1 MKRILL
7 ILSVALLSQGLF
19 AQDANE
25 IIKGMEE
32 NFRGSNNISTMKMS
46 IVRPKYTREITLKSW
61 NIGEEFSLIRIQ
73 DPAREKGV
81 SFLKREKEIWNWM
94 PSIERVIKMPPSMMM
109 QSWMGSDFTND
120 DLVRSSSIIDDYDAE
135 IIAEEEIDGH
145 NCYKIQMVPK
155 EGSDILWGKVLTWIT
170 VEDNLQLRSEFWDED
185 DYLVNTIEMSGIKEM
200 DGRTITT
207 KMVMSPEEE
216 DGLSTIIEFLEIDFD
231 ADLKESFFTV
241 QNMKR
246 MR

>member
-1 MKRILL
+1 MNRLL
-7 ILSVALLSQGLF
+7 IYIFIGLMSSSLH

-25 IIKGMEE
+25 IIKSMEE

-46 IVRPKYTREITLKSW
+46 IVRPKHKREITLKSW
-61 NIGEEFSLIRIQ
+61 NIGEELSLVRIQ
-73 DPAREKGV
+73 NPAREKGV
-81 SFLKREKEIWNWM
+81 SFLKRDKEIWNWM

-120 DLVRSSSIIDDYDAE
+120 DLVRSSSIVDDYEAE
-135 IIAEEEIDGH
+135 IIEEEEIDGH
-145 NCYKIQMVPK
+145 ACYKIQMKPK
-155 EGSDILWGKVLTWIT
+155 EGTDILWGKVLTWIT
-170 VEDNLQLRSEFWDED
+170 IEDNLQLRSEFWDED
-185 DYLVNTIEMSGIKEM
+185 DYLVNVIEMSGIKEM

-231 ADLKESFFTV
+231 AEIEESFFTV

>member
-1 MKRILL
+1 MLRSLIICTVVLL
-7 ILSVALLSQGLF
+7 VQAVS
-19 AQDANE
+19 AQDAE
-25 IIKGMEE
+25 QIIKKMEE

-46 IVRPKYTREITLKSW
+46 IERPKYTREITMKSW

-73 DPAREKGV
+73 SPAREKGV

-94 PSIERVIKMPPSMMM
+94 PTIERVIKMPPSMMM
-109 QSWMGSDFTND
+109 QNWMGSDFTND
-120 DLVRSSSIIDDYDAE
+120 DLVRSSSTIDDYDAE

-145 NCYKIQMVPK
+145 LCHQIKLTPK
-155 EGSDILWGKVLTWIT
+155 EGTDILWGKVLTWIT
-170 VEDNLQLRSEFWDED
+170 IEENLQLRSEFWDED
-185 DYLVNTIEMSGIKEM
+185 DYLVNVIEMSGIKEM

-207 KMVMSPEEE
+207 KMVMTPEEE

-231 ADLKESFFTV
+231 ADIEESFFTV